1 MKSLADRGM
10 LQDVFPKEQVSDL
23 ASLLEKSARSVYAG
37 FDPTADSL
45 HIGNLLVLV
54 GLLHFQRAGHTPIAL
69 LGGATG
75 RIGDPSG
82 RSSERSL
89 LPSDIIDRNLKGL
102 KQDVERVFTNHER
115 YFWPRDGGQLAP
127 VRVVNNHHW
136 YQDMNIVEFLASV
149 GRYFRVGRMLSR
161 QSVKVRLESEQGIS
175 LTEFAYQTFQA
186 YDWLRL
192 YQEQECLLQLG
203 GSDQMGNIAAGQ
215 ELISRLHDTQVFGLT
230 LPLVLSESGSKF
242 GKSAGVPVWLS
253 PEKTS
258 PFNFYQ
264 YFMRVPD
271 GQVESLLFTFTFL
284 PPTEI
289 RHIMERHRGSPEAR
303 LAQQRL
309 AEAVTL
315 LVHGE
320 EGLHQAE
327 TTTGILYRNDMA
339 SLGRLSLEEARAV
352 FQQADF
358 LQRLYQPGLSVL
370 DVALKIG
377 CFKTERDAVRIIG
390 AGGLYINQ
398 QRCTNTEE
406 AIVPG
411 IHILANSLMLVRV
424 GKKNYYIVEWT

>member
-192 YQEQECLLQLG
+192 YQ
-203 GSDQMGNIAAGQ
+203 
-215 ELISRLHDTQVFGLT
+215 
-230 LPLVLSESGSKF
+230 
-242 GKSAGVPVWLS
+242 GVPAA
-253 PEKTS
+253 
-258 PFNFYQ
+258 
-264 YFMRVPD
+264 
-271 GQVESLLFTFTFL
+271 
-284 PPTEI
+284 
-289 RHIMERHRGSPEAR
+289 AR
-303 LAQQRL
+303 RQ
-309 AEAVTL
+309 
-315 LVHGE
+315 
-320 EGLHQAE
+320 
-327 TTTGILYRNDMA
+327 
-339 SLGRLSLEEARAV
+339 
-352 FQQADF
+352 
-358 LQRLYQPGLSVL
+358 
-370 DVALKIG
+370 
-377 CFKTERDAVRIIG
+377 
-390 AGGLYINQ
+390 
-398 QRCTNTEE
+398 
-406 AIVPG
+406 
-411 IHILANSLMLVRV
+411 
-424 GKKNYYIVEWT
+424 